1 MFESDPQLRKDTIIV
16 ISNSDNDGVSGLKT
30 HSEFL
35 TDSGSQLDATRT
47 QLYRLADMIFSSKQ
61 ADRDY
66 FLGKKVDDED
76 TIIKKYRSLK
86 PCIHSSDAHTND
98 SIFEPSQKKYCWIK
112 ADPTFNGL
120 CQLLY
125 EPEQHVRIS

>member
-1 MFESDPQLRKDTIIV
+1 M
-16 ISNSDNDGVSGLKT
+16 SGLKT

-66 FLGKKVDDED
+66 FLGKKADDEA
-76 TIIKKYRSLK
+76 TVIKKYRSLK
-86 PCIHSSDAHTND
+86 PCIHGSDAHMNEN
-98 SIFEPSQKKYCWIK
+98 IFEPSQNKYCWIK
-112 ADPTFNGL
+112 ADLHLMDCVSCYMNQSSVFVF
-120 CQLLY
+120 
-125 EPEQHVRIS
+125 HRRSRR

>member
-1 MFESDPQLRKDTIIV
+1 MFEADLQLRKNTIIV

-35 TDSGSQLDATRT
+35 TGNGSQLDATRI

-66 FLGKKVDDED
+66 F
-76 TIIKKYRSLK
+76 R
-86 PCIHSSDAHTND
+86 
-98 SIFEPSQKKYCWIK
+98 
-112 ADPTFNGL
+112 
-120 CQLLY
+120 
-125 EPEQHVRIS
+125 